1 MLNVRADRKDRIQ
14 LSAREKKLG
23 GTSLCRI
30 TSLYRDQLSLMALF
44 P

>member
-30 TSLYRDQLSLMALF
+30 TRSIGISYL
-44 P
+44 